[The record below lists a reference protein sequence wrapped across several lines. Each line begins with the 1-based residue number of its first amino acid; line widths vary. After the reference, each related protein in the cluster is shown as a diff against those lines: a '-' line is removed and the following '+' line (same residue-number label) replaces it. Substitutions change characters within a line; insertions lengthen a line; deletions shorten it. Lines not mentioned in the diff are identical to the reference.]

1 MKGIVNTFFT
11 AFLIQFDPS
20 FASAAASTCPPPI
33 TTSTIM
39 SDLPRWDLSSRF
51 GFASPFDDKIDTLL
65 ETIKT
70 DAKKFR
76 ETYENKL
83 EENLYKAIQEYEAIS
98 VQKATIGSYLHLSY
112 DTQLNDDKLKKRQG
126 AISQIQSSIV
136 GDYLEWFTL
145 DLASIPTDTI
155 SDLKTK
161 TPELSKYTA
170 FLEEVQRSK
179 PHDLSKE
186 VERALTVR
194 SPYTGTRPLVSF
206 LDKELSMMKF
216 DLKDGTDEVNMEVL
230 LGKMSS
236 SKDATTR
243 ATCMKALNDG
253 LGNTVSRVGALSL
266 SAVAGSWLIENKER
280 SYKGL
285 RTRRNLDNNCP
296 DEVVDSLLEAV
307 RSDGVTYCKRY
318 YAMKK
323 IILKETQG
331 LDTFRWS
338 DRNAPIDLSTNKD
351 AGEEKKEEEDK
362 ISWPEAVSMVERGY
376 RKFSPQMADLFMGM
390 VNEKRIDVPAVDHK
404 KGGAYC
410 AGVVPGIGPFQLLN
424 FDGSKNDVST
434 LAHESGHGCH
444 DILAYKQGYLQ
455 YHPPLTLAETASIF
469 GEMIVFRDLLALTK
483 SPQERLTL
491 LMSKID
497 DVINSVVRQCSFDR
511 FEELAHSA
519 RDKGELS
526 SEELDAFWA
535 QAMVEYYGKAGN
547 EGGDSPFDTYEDT
560 THLWSYVPHF
570 HHVPFYVY
578 SYAFADLVVGSLYN
592 SFQKNPDGFEDR
604 LIDLLSAGGTRDFA
618 TALAPF
624 GLDPTSPSFWKEA
637 LEAHLGALLQ
647 EAETIANDLGY
658 SGTK

>member
-1 MKGIVNTFFT
+1 MKGIANTFFLVLL
-11 AFLIQFDPS
+11 AQLDPS
-20 FASAAASTCPPPI
+20 IVSAVTTTCPS
-33 TTSTIM
+33 TTAIM

-51 GFASPFDDKIDTLL
+51 GFESPFDEKIDNLL
-65 ETIKT
+65 ETVKT

-98 VQKATIGSYLHLSY
+98 VQKATISSYLHLSY
-112 DTQLNDDKLKKRQG
+112 DTQLNDDKLKKRKG
-126 AISQIQSSIV
+126 AISQVQSAIV

-145 DLASIPTDTI
+145 DLASIPTETI
-155 SDLKTK
+155 AELKAK
-161 TPELSKYTA
+161 TPELAKYTA

-194 SPYTGTRPLVSF
+194 SPYVGTRPLVSF

-216 DLKDGTDEVNMEVL
+216 DLKDGAGEVNMEVL

-236 SKDATTR
+236 SKDASVR
-243 ATCMKALNDG
+243 ANCMKALNDG
-253 LGNTVSRVGALSL
+253 LGGSLVRINALSL

-285 RTRRNLDNNCP
+285 RSRRNLDNNCP

-323 IILKETQG
+323 TILKQTQG
-331 LDTFRWS
+331 LETFRWS
-338 DRNAPIDLSTNKD
+338 DRNAPIDLPTKD
-351 AGEEKKEEEDK
+351 AGEEKKEDDDK
-362 ISWPEAVSMVERGY
+362 ISWPDAVNMVERGY
-376 RKFSPQMADLFMGM
+376 RKFSPYMADLFMGM

-424 FDGSKNDVST
+424 FDGTKRDVAT

-469 GEMIVFRDLLALTK
+469 GEMI
-483 SPQERLTL
+483 
-491 LMSKID
+491 
-497 DVINSVVRQCSFDR
+497 
-511 FEELAHSA
+511 
-519 RDKGELS
+519 G
-526 SEELDAFWA
+526 
-535 QAMVEYYGKAGN
+535 
-547 EGGDSPFDTYEDT
+547 
-560 THLWSYVPHF
+560 
-570 HHVPFYVY
+570 
-578 SYAFADLVVGSLYN
+578 
-592 SFQKNPDGFEDR
+592 KNPHCCR
-604 LIDLLSAGGTRDFA
+604 LYLYRFLVLTF
-618 TALAPF
+618 L
-624 GLDPTSPSFWKEA
+624 K
-637 LEAHLGALLQ
+637 LLQ
-647 EAETIANDLGY
+647 F
-658 SGTK
+658 SGICLI

>member
-1 MKGIVNTFFT
+1 MKGVPACFFI
-11 AFLIQFDPS
+11 AALLLFQFDPS
-20 FASAAASTCPPPI
+20 FASAAATTLP
-33 TTSTIM
+33 TSTTIM
-39 SDLPRWDLSSRF
+39 SSSDLPRWDLSSRF
-51 GFASPFDDKIDTLL
+51 GFESPFDEKIDTLL
-65 ETIKT
+65 ETVKA
-70 DAKKFR
+70 DAMRFR
-76 ETYENKL
+76 ETYENNL
-83 EENLYKAIQEYEAIS
+83 EENLYKAIQEYEAIC
-98 VQKATIGSYLHLSY
+98 VQKASIGSYLHLSY
-112 DTQLNDDKLKKRQG
+112 DTQLNDDKLKKRKG
-126 AISQIQSSIV
+126 AISQTQSSIV

-145 DLASIPTDTI
+145 DLASISSDTLA
-155 SDLKTK
+155 DLKTK
-161 TPELSKYTA
+161 TPDLSKYTA
-170 FLEEVQRSK
+170 FLDEVQRSK

-206 LDKELSMMKF
+206 LDKELSMMEFEIDNNKM
-216 DLKDGTDEVNMEVL
+216 NMQLL

-253 LGNTVSRVGALSL
+253 LGNSVSRIAALSL
-266 SAVAGSWLIENKER
+266 SGVAGSWLIENKER
-280 SYKGL
+280 SYQGL
-285 RTRRNLDNNCP
+285 RSRRNLDNNCP
-296 DEVVDSLLEAV
+296 DKVVDSLLEAV

-323 IILKETQG
+323 TILQQTQG
-331 LDTFRWS
+331 LETFRWS
-338 DRNAPIDLSTNKD
+338 DRNAPIDLSSGG
-351 AGEEKKEEEDK
+351 AGEEEKKNDDDK

-410 AGVVPGIGPFQLLN
+410 AGVVPAIGPFQLLN

-469 GEMIVFRDLLALTK
+469 GEMIVFRDLLELAK

-511 FEELAHSA
+511 FEELAHNA

-526 SEELDAFWA
+526 AEELDAFWA
-535 QAMVEYYGKAGN
+535 QAMVEYYGKAGA
-547 EGGDSPFDTYEDT
+547 DSPFDTYEDT

-637 LEAHLGALLQ
+637 LEAHLGALLE
-647 EAETIANDLGY
+647 EAETIANTLGY
-658 SGTK
+658 SSSATK